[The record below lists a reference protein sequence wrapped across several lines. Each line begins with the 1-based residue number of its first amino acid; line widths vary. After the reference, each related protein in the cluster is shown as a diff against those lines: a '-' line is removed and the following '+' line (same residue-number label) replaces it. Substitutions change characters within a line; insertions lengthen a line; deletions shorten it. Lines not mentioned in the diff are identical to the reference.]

1 MLQIFALTLP
11 YSKAFR
17 IKFASEIEM
26 LRISFFLHGVL
37 KKKNLSLPKPFLW

>member
-1 MLQIFALTLP
+1 MFKIFALTLP

-17 IKFASEIEM
+17 IKFASKMEM

-37 KKKNLSLPKPFLW
+37 KKNLSFPKPFLW